1 MCVSCPIINLRVFCV
16 LLFLFSTQ
24 CNGCGDS
31 CYPSS
36 SPSLFNV
43 VLLNL
48 WLCILKIEVAVHHTK
63 SKPSKQEHQLSL
75 THTQPKSIHWFN
87 LPLRLWL
94 ATFARS
100 SRKPIA
106 TRSALSFN
114 WPLRGKKRCR
124 KYFAQFY
131 SDNNYAV
138 YEWTYIDTHVNLC
151 INFHEGFCCAC
162 FGAFDHSP
170 TMTWPRWFHA
180 LFFIGLL
187 NYSVWRFFPKNFWL
201 HSGFLLRYS
210 IFFTFWH
217 VRFH

>member
-1 MCVSCPIINLRVFCV
+1 MCFCFFSPHNALAVVIRVIRHHRHHYLMSF
-16 LLFLFSTQ
+16 FLIY
-24 CNGCGDS
+24 GCA
-31 CYPSS
+31 Y
-36 SPSLFNV
+36 
-43 VLLNL
+43 
-48 WLCILKIEVAVHHTK
+48 WK
-63 SKPSKQEHQLSL
+63 SKSRSTIRNRSQANKSTSSL

-94 ATFARS
+94 ATFARFT
-100 SRKPIA
+100 RKPIA
-106 TRSALSFN
+106 SRSALSFN

-151 INFHEGFCCAC
+151 INFLEGFCCAC

-187 NYSVWRFFPKNFWL
+187 NYSVWRFFSNNFWL
-201 HSGFLLRYS
+201 HSGFLLRFS